1 MTAKEYLSQ
10 GRHLD
15 ARINDKLHQVE
26 QLRLMAEKATAMLG
40 GIPNSGTPNVSGLQD
55 TICRIVDLEA
65 EISRSVDQLIE
76 LRREIMHAIDAV
88 PNAEYRTLLSMR
100 YLSFRS
106 WQDIAESM
114 GYNEKY
120 VYELHGK
127 ALKMIRVPQ
136 VLTKSGRI

>member
-1 MTAKEYLSQ
+1 MK
-10 GRHLD
+10 
-15 ARINDKLHQVE
+15 
-26 QLRLMAEKATAMLG
+26 
-40 GIPNSGTPNVSGLQD
+40 
-55 TICRIVDLEA
+55 
-65 EISRSVDQLIE
+65 
-76 LRREIMHAIDAV
+76 HAIDAV

-100 YLSFRS
+100 YLSIRS